1 MRSFQT
7 AWFERIKWLHH
18 DQIRD
23 AACCHTCLKA
33 PQSGMLTSSNAD
45 LAFTKNAFSNWKNA
59 MEEKKGFQ
67 KQESSDSHMEAVTR
81 CVTAGT
87 RNSTR

>member
-1 MRSFQT
+1 
-7 AWFERIKWLHH
+7 
-18 DQIRD
+18 
-23 AACCHTCLKA
+23 
-33 PQSGMLTSSNAD
+33 MLTSSNAD
-45 LAFTKNAFSNWKNA
+45 LAFTKNAFSNRKNA